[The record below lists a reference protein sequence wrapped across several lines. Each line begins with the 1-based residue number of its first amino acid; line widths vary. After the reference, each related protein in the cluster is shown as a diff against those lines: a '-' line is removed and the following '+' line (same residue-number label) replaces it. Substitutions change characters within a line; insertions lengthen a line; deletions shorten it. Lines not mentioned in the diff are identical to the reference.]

1 MSDEKA
7 VQNGGAETE
16 KRASVGKIARL
27 PKAIR
32 EQLNRR
38 LEDGE
43 PASALTEWLNELPE
57 VKKALHKYFG
67 GAAISEKNLSNW
79 RLTGYARWV
88 ERQELLGEVREMAE
102 EASDINETSKNRLI
116 RMTATLAC
124 TKLLKQL
131 RDARAMGVDVVKIGF
146 AIAALN
152 NVEQSHVRRKH
163 AERALGQKDELVTLA
178 WDKHLRDC
186 AAIALRVLND
196 AQAKAIQKAPID
208 NSVKIELIGR
218 RMFGALWRKRKV
230 GKAAEPQPKA
240 KEAQEAHDI
249 ADPGEGTE
257 AGNENSEAFG
267 EAPNAAREAC
277 ALPVAD
283 EGTSE
288 SSELKKTDAQ
298 DPPSPGY
305 GAVAAAT
312 GSPAMAHVSSTT
324 EGKDTVTGEMPI
336 PPVNPEVSGE
346 APNTAREARAVPESD
361 AQVSP
366 TTESSASPAN
376 PYAGKTTQ
384 ELIAEAEDN
393 YASKKAARL
402 NRQRQNETREMPAGM
417 GTESGCSTRGRVEPH
432 PRAGALPAR
441 ELSDYEKALLEG
453 KTHLEAM
460 YAQATPVAKPKC
472 KQPEVSLYPKPN
484 PLDSFSEPVRVT
496 GFEFR
501 REPI

>member
-1 MSDEKA
+1 MGVMSDEKA

-267 EAPNAAREAC
+267 EAPNAAREA
-277 ALPVAD
+277 
-283 EGTSE
+283 
-288 SSELKKTDAQ
+288 
-298 DPPSPGY
+298 
-305 GAVAAAT
+305 
-312 GSPAMAHVSSTT
+312 
-324 EGKDTVTGEMPI
+324 
-336 PPVNPEVSGE
+336 
-346 APNTAREARAVPESD
+346 RAVPEAEGGGQKAEAKADSEVKKSEDTD
-361 AQVSP
+361 ASQQSRAREQAGEGEAAAASEHVSP
-366 TTESSASPAN
+366 ASNAVPSPAN

-384 ELIAEAEDN
+384 EVIAETEEN
-393 YASKKAARL
+393 YARERAARL
-402 NRQRQNETREMPAGM
+402 NPPEPPAQ
-417 GTESGCSTRGRVEPH
+417 TEPEPK
-432 PRAGALPAR
+432 PQAPKRK
-441 ELSDYEKALLEG
+441 LSDYERARLEG
-453 KTHLEAM
+453 KTHEEAM
-460 YAQATPVAKPKC
+460 EAQFKPAPKPKAET
-472 KQPEVSLYPKPN
+472 QTEPVQPKP
-484 PLDSFSEPVRVT
+484 SYWGEGVCERVHYAPHPYSQLS
-496 GFEFR
+496 G
-501 REPI
+501 